1 MGVTASDVVFPA
13 ACHQLVN
20 PGTAFTTLAN
30 PTACASTLKPTTN
43 IPLVVQP
50 ILALYPNPNSGS
62 NGFVFPASNILNE
75 DFGQIRFDQNIS
87 SADSFFARYTI
98 DNAKLNNGSGNLVAV
113 SSIVGNSFPE
123 YFSLTSPSRN
133 QFLTIAE
140 NHVFSPT
147 LLNTARLSFSRTN
160 YSLLI
165 SAAGSTYGPGVS
177 YVTGNPIGMTQISG
191 LSNFGTPIGDG
202 PNPAN
207 SHLQNIYTLSDDLF
221 YSRGKNAFKFG
232 VLINRFNQGIGPVQE
247 PDGQIQFSGIA
258 TFMQGQYANYT
269 AQTSSLANTYD
280 FIYNTFGFYVQ
291 DDWRVAS
298 RLTLNLGLR
307 YEFNTDPYE
316 LDGHQYS
323 IRNIRT
329 DATPTPGPIIDDRSY
344 YNFSPR
350 LGFAYDLRGDG
361 KTAIRGGFGLYYD
374 VGNIGNAL
382 YQGLIADPPLENQG
396 TFLNSSSNPQVLV
409 LPFVFPAGSANLH
422 TIDYHVGQ
430 PHVLQYNLTVE
441 RQLPGNSALSV
452 SYVGSRGIN
461 LYSEIEENPF
471 VPSSFSNG
479 VPVWDPYICNGVLS
493 AYQPAPPPAPQCPA
507 NPAYHRVNPAW
518 SSSIADNTNSASWY
532 NALQVVATKRLS
544 KGLQFQAAYTYSKS
558 LDLAQGQGYSTD
570 CGLAPAVASG
580 ENPFNP
586 KFDKGPSCFD
596 LRNNF
601 RFSTLYY
608 FPRIDSKGV
617 ASKFVNGWW
626 VGTIVSAQSG
636 YPFSPN
642 EGNNRALSGL
652 FTGQVIF
659 ERPNINTAA
668 SIAANPCTS
677 LPGQAAAGS
686 NPCAYTP
693 IPYNKSTVKLGNP
706 NEWFN
711 PAMFSLQP
719 IGTLGDAERGLLT
732 GPGLTDWDF
741 SLAKDTSVPWL
752 GESGNVEFR
761 ADFFNILNHT
771 NFAMQSS
778 AGVVFAGN
786 TTASDAGPYSEPF
799 NASVGKLAQTA
810 SNARQIQFA
819 LKIIF

>member
-1 MGVTASDVVFPA
+1 MP
-13 ACHQLVN
+13 Q
-20 PGTAFTTLAN
+20 
-30 PTACASTLKPTTN
+30 
-43 IPLVVQP
+43 VVQP
-50 ILALYPNPNSGS
+50 ILALYPSPNNGTA

-87 SADSFFARYTI
+87 SSDSFFARYTI
-98 DNAKLNNGSGNLVAV
+98 DNAKLSNGSGNLVAV
-113 SSIVGNSFPE
+113 SSTVGNSFPE
-123 YFSLTSPSRN
+123 FFSLTSPSRN
-133 QFLTIAE
+133 QFLTLAE
-140 NHVFSPT
+140 NHVFSPS

-165 SAAGSTYGPGVS
+165 SAAAPTYGPGVS

-221 YSRGKNAFKFG
+221 YSHGKHAFKFG

-258 TFMQGQYANYT
+258 NFMKGIYANYT

-291 DDWRVAS
+291 DDWRTTS

-316 LDGHQYS
+316 LDGRQFS

-396 TFLNSSSNPQVLV
+396 TALNPTNAILT

-441 RQLPGNSALSV
+441 RQLPGGAALSV

-471 VPSSFSNG
+471 VPSSFANG
-479 VPVWDPYICNGVLS
+479 VPVWDPYICGGTLS
-493 AYQPAPPPAPQCPA
+493 AYQPTGVTCPA
-507 NPAYHRVNPAW
+507 NPAYQRVNPAW

-532 NALQVVATKRLS
+532 NALQVVGTKRLS
-544 KGLQFQAAYTYSKS
+544 KGLQFQASYTYSKS

-570 CGLAPAVASG
+570 CGLAPATASG

-586 KFDKGPSCFD
+586 EFDKGPSCFD
-596 LRNNF
+596 LRHNF

-608 FPRIDSKGV
+608 FPHVNSNAVVSKL
-617 ASKFVNGWW
+617 ANGWW

-659 ERPNINTAA
+659 ERPNVNTAA
-668 SIAANPCTS
+668 GIAANPCTS
-677 LPGQAAAGS
+677 QPGQPAAGS

-693 IPYNKSTVKLGNP
+693 IPYNKSTVKIGSP

-719 IGTLGDAERGLLT
+719 IGTLGNSERGLLT

-761 ADFFNILNHT
+761 ADFFNLLNHT

-786 TTASDAGPYSEPF
+786 TTASDAGAYSEPF
-799 NASVGKLAQTA
+799 NSTVGKLGQTA